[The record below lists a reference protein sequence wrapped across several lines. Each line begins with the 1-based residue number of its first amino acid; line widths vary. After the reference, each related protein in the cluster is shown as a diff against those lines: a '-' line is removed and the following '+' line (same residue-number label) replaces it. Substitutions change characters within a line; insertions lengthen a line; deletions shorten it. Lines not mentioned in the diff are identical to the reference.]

1 MAEDQGYVDTLAGQ
15 LCTRH
20 TALLATA
27 ENDLAVLRGR
37 IAIVAAW
44 IHNDAFD
51 DTARRALAQA
61 LGLPEP
67 SHPTTEKT

>member
-1 MAEDQGYVDTLAGQ
+1 MADPGYENTLTGE

-27 ENDLAVLRGR
+27 ENDLALLRAR
-37 IAIVAAW
+37 LALVAAW
-44 IHNDAFD
+44 IHNPAYDT
-51 DTARRALAQA
+51 TARTALARD

-67 SHPTTEKT
+67 R